1 MSNPPAS
8 EPLGDTSTI
17 VCLPMKLDAFRLN
30 NSACDSPSRLAPISQ
45 PDYTNFRIDD
55 DDGRVNMKHDVLQP
69 LDLHNTGL
77 KKGSAFNDRVVDL
90 TTGKPIR
97 HRHGICIHWI
107 LPRFYRTSLSA
118 TQSPSNA
125 NRKENLRNNL
135 RYEPPLTDDP
145 DSPLY
150 RSLPTR
156 WVVVRHVT
164 GGNRPSQL
172 PEYEAFVVESDRLRR
187 LAELDS
193 NVDIQVGV
201 PFVCIFPTK
210 Y

>member
-1 MSNPPAS
+1 MSNPM
-8 EPLGDTSTI
+8 EDTSTI

-30 NSACDSPSRLAPISQ
+30 NSACDSPSRLAPLTQ

-55 DDGRVNMKHDVLQP
+55 DEGRVNMKHDVLQP
-69 LDLHNTGL
+69 VDLHNTGL

-90 TTGKPIR
+90 TTGLPIR
-97 HRHGICIHWI
+97 NRHGICIHWI

-118 TQSPSNA
+118 THSTSNG
-125 NRKENLRNNL
+125 NMKENLRNNL
-135 RYEPPLTDDP
+135 GYEHPLTDDP

-150 RSLPTR
+150 RSLPSR

-164 GGNRPSQL
+164 GGKRPPQL
-172 PEYEAFVVESDRLRR
+172 PEYEAFVVESDRLRK
-187 LAELDS
+187 LAELKS
-193 NVDIQVGV
+193 NVDIQVDV
-201 PFVCIFPTK
+201 SFVCVYPTK